1 MLKILYT
8 LNMQDKI
15 SLDSFLDYLGKVNI
29 EFTDY
34 ILEDWEAIED
44 GNTKLEGMTKKEWL
58 VLYKKFLEK

>member
-1 MLKILYT
+1 
-8 LNMQDKI
+8 MQDKI